1 MRRFTAGLGSL
12 AVAAGLAT
20 TVALSSASAVPPEGS
35 FGQPIRAQS
44 DELPN
49 PVEAKRRE
57 LREAALQ
64 KVLKGEAKV
73 QNRNG
78 SKVVKVGET
87 QTTTVSGTVAQQD
100 QYVELQR
107 EKTDKIFVILAEFGN
122 ERDPSYPDK
131 DTDPNTPGPDDL
143 RTGRCTTRS
152 PQPDRAKDNSTVW
165 QADYNRQHYQDLYF
179 GTGEDSLRTYY
190 EKQSSGATAST
201 ARSRTGSRSATTR
214 PATAAPTATPAPAT
228 SARTPGT

>member
-12 AVAAGLAT
+12 AVAAGLAS

-35 FGQPIRAQS
+35 AGQPQQVVS

-49 PVEAKRRE
+49 PAETKRRE

-87 QTTTVSGTVAQQD
+87 QTTTVSGTVAEQD

-107 EKTDKIFVILAEFGN
+107 EKTDKIFVILAEFGT
-122 ERDPSYPDK
+122 ERHPSYPDK
-131 DTDPNTPGPDDL
+131 DQDPNTAGP
-143 RTGRCTTRS
+143 TTWNG
-152 PQPDRAKDNSTVW
+152 PLHNAIPAPDRSKLPIQCGGVSCRR
-165 QADYNRQHYQDLYF
+165 QARRARDGPFRQ
-179 GTGEDSLRTYY
+179 SPPC
-190 EKQSSGATAST
+190 
-201 ARSRTGSRSATTR
+201 RS
-214 PATAAPTATPAPAT
+214 
-228 SARTPGT
+228 